1 MPAFFFHFFC
11 SADHQISLKQRIRA
25 EISTNEPSVDSS
37 LQIQQGKQPET
48 FDGIQSRCEF

>member
-1 MPAFFFHFFC
+1 MPAFFSIFC
-11 SADHQISLKQRIRA
+11 SAEHQISLKQRIRA

-48 FDGIQSRCEF
+48 FDGIQSRCGL